1 MCFQLVLNKNNTLR
15 HLNGERLPLPAA
27 FGGNF
32 GAKQMGF
39 DHQTPTL
46 KAHALLFCAG
56 VQLISIE
63 TDYSFR
69 RC

>member
-1 MCFQLVLNKNNTLR
+1 MRFQFILNKNNTLINE
-15 HLNGERLPLPAA
+15 NGGCLPLPVA

-32 GAKQMGF
+32 GAKQIGF
-39 DHQTPTL
+39 DHQAPTL
-46 KAHALLFCAG
+46 KAHTLLFCAG

-63 TDYSFR
+63 TEYSFR

>member
-1 MCFQLVLNKNNTLR
+1 MRFQLILNKNNTLR
-15 HLNGERLPLPAA
+15 KENGGRLPLPSA

-46 KAHALLFCAG
+46 KAHTLLFCAG

-63 TDYSFR
+63 KLSYT
-69 RC
+69 CG